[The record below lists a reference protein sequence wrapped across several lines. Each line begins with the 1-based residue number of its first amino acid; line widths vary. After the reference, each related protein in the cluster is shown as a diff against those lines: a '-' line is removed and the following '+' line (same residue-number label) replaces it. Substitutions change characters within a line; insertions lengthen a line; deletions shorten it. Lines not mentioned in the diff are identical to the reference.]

1 MGIGMPCKEQTI
13 NKHMHSWSV
22 SCGAMS
28 HVGGAKD
35 FVFFT
40 ANFDPHILAGQSV
53 LYCLPHMAH
62 GAHMPAKDLRASCP
76 EADGVTCVRPSQ
88 DGFRVG
94 FNFSRRAE

>member
-1 MGIGMPCKEQTI
+1 MQGTDHQQAHAFMVRVLWG
-13 NKHMHSWSV
+13 
-22 SCGAMS
+22 